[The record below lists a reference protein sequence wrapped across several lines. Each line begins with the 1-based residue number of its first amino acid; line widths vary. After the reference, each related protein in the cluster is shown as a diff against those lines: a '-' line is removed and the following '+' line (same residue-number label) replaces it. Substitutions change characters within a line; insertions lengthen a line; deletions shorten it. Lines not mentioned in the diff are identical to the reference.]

1 MNSTYL
7 SVASRYNIHFFVL
20 IVWCFLP
27 IFESGCVFIA
37 TNYLS
42 TCSSLPIVRTPPP
55 GAVVARRGDVAE
67 VVTEGVASLVAV
79 VPEEDQGAL
88 GDNHVT

>member
-1 MNSTYL
+1 MFTAN
-7 SVASRYNIHFFVL
+7 
-20 IVWCFLP
+20 
-27 IFESGCVFIA
+27 
-37 TNYLS
+37 NYLS
-42 TCSSLPIVRTPPP
+42 TCLPLPIVRTPPP